1 MLRILLA
8 DDHAL
13 VRAGIRSLLQEMP
26 GVEVVAEAGD
36 GVEALRL
43 AGELRPDLVLMDV
56 AMKNANGLEATR
68 QIHRQF
74 PAVKVLILSMYSNEE
89 YVAQALRAGAV
100 GYLVKD
106 SAPLE
111 LELAIK
117 AVRAGDTYLSPP
129 VSRHVVDSY
138 MRRLGG
144 EVTLLE
150 TLTPRQREVLQ
161 FVAEGKSTKE
171 MAHLLKISIKTVETH
186 RAQIMR
192 RLDVRDVPGLVRYAI
207 KIGLVKLDN

>member
-68 QIHRQF
+68 QIQRQF

-106 SAPLE
+106 SAPME

-117 AVRAGDTYLSPP
+117 AVKAGDTYLSPP

-138 MRRLGG
+138 MQRLGG
-144 EVTLLE
+144 DVTPLE

-171 MAHLLKISIKTVETH
+171 MAHLLNISIKTVETH
-186 RAQIMR
+186 RAQIMQ

-207 KIGLVKLDN
+207 KIGLVKLDT

>member
-43 AGELRPDLVLMDV
+43 AGELPPDLVLMDV
-56 AMKNANGLEATR
+56 AMKNANGLEATM

-74 PAVKVLILSMYSNEE
+74 PEVKVLILSMYSNEE

-111 LELAIK
+111 LELAIN
-117 AVRAGDTYLSPP
+117 AVKAGDTYLSPP
-129 VSRHVVDSY
+129 VSRHVIDSY
-138 MRRLGG
+138 MQRLGG
-144 EVTLLE
+144 DVAPLE
-150 TLTPRQREVLQ
+150 ILTPRQREVLQ
-161 FVAEGKSTKE
+161 FVVEGKSTKE
-171 MAHLLKISIKTVETH
+171 MAHLLNVSIKTVETH
-186 RAQIMR
+186 RAQLMQ
-192 RLDVRDVPGLVRYAI
+192 RLGVHDVPGLVRYAI
-207 KIGLVKLDN
+207 KTGLAKLDI